1 MTYVR
6 GAQRKVR
13 VMLTYTVHHPVV
25 REETWEDVKLIRGTL
40 VFVLTGQWGL
50 AQAQVSTFRAPGF
63 APEEIR
69 LKHHFYLGGRLV
81 SCLSP
86 AALGSR

>member
-1 MTYVR
+1 
-6 GAQRKVR
+6 
-13 VMLTYTVHHPVV
+13 MLAYTVHHPVV
-25 REETWEDVKLIRGTL
+25 REETWEDVELIRGTL

-50 AQAQVSTFRAPGF
+50 AQAQVSPFRDPGF

-81 SCLSP
+81 FCWSP